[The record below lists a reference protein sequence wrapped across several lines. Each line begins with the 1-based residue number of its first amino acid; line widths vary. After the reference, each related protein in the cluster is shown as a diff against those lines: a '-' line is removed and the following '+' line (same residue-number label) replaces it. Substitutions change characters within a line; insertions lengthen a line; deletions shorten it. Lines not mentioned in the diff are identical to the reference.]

1 MEEKEVLSGAL
12 AKAELGRVTARA
24 ALADLV
30 AAANPAE
37 LTMRVARNFIK
48 QLYPGAD
55 KDSDAGIL
63 MADMKEEGEALFA
76 AIERARKVMKEE
88 A

>member
-30 AAANPAE
+30 AAARNAKGLLDNYLKYQEKGCLHRPEVLKTVDEVAAKVNKANE
-37 LTMRVARNFIK
+37 L
-48 QLYPGAD
+48 L
-55 KDSDAGIL
+55 
-63 MADMKEEGEALFA
+63 
-76 AIERARKVMKEE
+76 
-88 A
+88 

>member
-30 AAANPAE
+30 AAADKLLKPGS
-37 LTMRVARNFIK
+37 LTTEDLDGNKYRFFP
-48 QLYPGAD
+48 YGAINEF
-55 KDSDAGIL
+55 S
-63 MADMKEEGEALFA
+63 A
-76 AIERARKVMKEE
+76 AVERARKVMKEE

>member
-30 AAANPAE
+30 AAAEPVDANDWPSRNEWDE
-37 LTMRVARNFIK
+37 LTF
-48 QLYPGAD
+48 
-55 KDSDAGIL
+55 
-63 MADMKEEGEALFA
+63 ALS
-76 AIERARKVMKEE
+76 RARKVMKEE
-88 A
+88 S

>member
-30 AAANPAE
+30 AAAEPLDMPE
-37 LTMRVARNFIK
+37 KPIKDDGKFIPPEEVLRFSIKHYDAVVFGGVLK
-48 QLYPGAD
+48 Q
-55 KDSDAGIL
+55 
-63 MADMKEEGEALFA
+63 
-76 AIERARKVMKEE
+76 ARKVMKEE

>member
-12 AKAELGRVTARA
+12 AKAELGRVAARA

-30 AAANPAE
+30 AAAEPVIKEVGDAVEQCSADTDTRFRNPAIE
-37 LTMRVARNFIK
+37 NL
-48 QLYPGAD
+48 
-55 KDSDAGIL
+55 DA
-63 MADMKEEGEALFA
+63 AV
-76 AIERARKVMKEE
+76 ERARKVMKEE

>member
-30 AAANPAE
+30 AAAEPAVN
-37 LTMRVARNFIK
+37 TMAILLNAIGGQSGSPADVDRTK
-48 QLYPGAD
+48 LYD
-55 KDSDAGIL
+55 
-63 MADMKEEGEALFA
+63 

-88 A
+88 K